1 MKFKDTFVS
10 KADRYSLGVEV
21 DSGMYYAAI
30 PVSNQLVDYA
40 EYYELTA
47 DEYERLS
54 SEPSRAIVFVESCRD
69 RQQDRRL
76 LMKPGS
82 DRGTP
87 R

>member
-1 MKFKDTFVS
+1 MKFQDTFVS
-10 KADRYSLGVEV
+10 RVDRYSLGVEV

-30 PVSNQLVDYA
+30 PVSNRLVDYV

-47 DEYERLS
+47 DEYERFS
-54 SEPSRAIVFVESCRD
+54 SEPPQAIIFVESCRK

-76 LMKPGS
+76 LMKPGT
-82 DRGTP
+82 DRGLP

>member
-1 MKFKDTFVS
+1 VKFEDTFVS
-10 KADRYSLGVEV
+10 RADRYSLGVGV
-21 DSGMYYAAI
+21 DSGVYYAAI

-40 EYYELTA
+40 EYYELSP
-47 DEYERLS
+47 DEYQRFS
-54 SEPSRAIVFVESCRD
+54 SEPPRAIVFVESCRK

-76 LMKPGS
+76 LMNPGT

>member
-1 MKFKDTFVS
+1 MKFEDTFVS
-10 KADRYSLGVEV
+10 RADRYSLGVEV
-21 DSGMYYAAI
+21 ESGAYYASI
-30 PVSNQLVDYA
+30 PVSNHLVDYA

-47 DEYERLS
+47 DEYQRFS
-54 SEPSRAIVFVESCRD
+54 SEPPRAIVFVESCRN

-76 LMKPGS
+76 LMKPGT